1 MRIERAQLLFNMIN
15 IDVRSGPVSVQRLVV
30 LDLPSPPF
38 EDIVPLISAGGPAAM
53 TARGLS
59 APVVRQAFGRC
70 VGVACTMPNYGG
82 FG

>member
-38 EDIVPLISAGGPAAM
+38 EDIVPLIGAGGPAAM

-59 APVVRQAFGRC
+59 APVVREALWRR
-70 VGVACTMPNYGG
+70 VEVTCTMPTCGG